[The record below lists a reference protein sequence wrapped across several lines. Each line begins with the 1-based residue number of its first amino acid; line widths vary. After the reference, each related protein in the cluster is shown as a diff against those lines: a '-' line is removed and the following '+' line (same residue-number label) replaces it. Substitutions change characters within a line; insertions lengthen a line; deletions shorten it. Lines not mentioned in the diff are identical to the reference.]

1 MKRILPNII
10 LVSVLSISLLQCSE
24 IDESE
29 KIEKPRFHTRTDEGI
44 WFGRSD
50 THLPIIT
57 FTARNEIDVLVPLKP
72 VKNPIHYIEVI
83 VLMDGNR
90 EIASEK
96 IPFSYEQARAHFTL
110 PDLVKG
116 NYKVIAKCNMHDM
129 WMAFVIIPGRGDS
142 GKK

>member
-1 MKRILPNII
+1 MKKIWSLFI
-10 LVSVLSISLLQCSE
+10 LVSTLSLLVLSCSE

-29 KIEKPRFHTRTDEGI
+29 KIEKPRFHTRSDEGI
-44 WFGRSD
+44 WIGKSD
-50 THLPIIT
+50 THMPVIT

-83 VLMDGNR
+83 VLMDGNK

-110 PDLVKG
+110 PDLIKG

-129 WMAFVIIPGRGDS
+129 WMAPVVLPSRVDKGNR
-142 GKK
+142 